1 MKYDALKK
9 KAKNFA
15 VFLAAGLLFLGTAV
29 PARAE
34 DYSAEREGSIR
45 IQLKD
50 LGTGLE
56 QVEFC
61 VYPVGTPFVKDT
73 NVYWAL
79 NQELESTGVDL
90 NELTTGGQVREAA
103 EILEDA
109 VAGAEIVPEK
119 GYTDANGT
127 VTFPEMEQG
136 VYLICQTENAYGSSE
151 PSLVSVP
158 GQKLDEDGTMV
169 GWDYD
174 VEITPKSEPPK
185 PSVTPS
191 PETTPGPTVT
201 PSPQDQRESS
211 PVKTGDSSAV
221 WTWGGILLLAGEL
234 ILLSVTVVRKRN
246 TER

>member
-15 VFLAAGLLFLGTAV
+15 AFLAVGFLFLGTAV
-29 PARAE
+29 PVQAE

-45 IQLKD
+45 IQLMD
-50 LGTGLE
+50 LGTGWE

-61 VYPVGTPFVKDT
+61 VYPVGTPFVKEQ
-73 NVYWAL
+73 NVYWTL
-79 NQELESTGVDL
+79 NRELESTEVDL
-90 NELTTGGQVREAA
+90 NGLATGGQIREAA
-103 EILEDA
+103 EVLEAA
-109 VAGAEIVPEK
+109 VTGAEIVPEK

-127 VTFPEMEQG
+127 VTFSQMEQG
-136 VYLICQTENAYGSSE
+136 VYLVCQTENAYGSSE

-234 ILLSVTVVRKRN
+234 ILLSVTIVRKRN

>member
-15 VFLAAGLLFLGTAV
+15 AFLAVGFLFLGTAV
-29 PARAE
+29 PVQAE

-45 IQLKD
+45 IQLTD
-50 LGTGLE
+50 LGTGWE

-61 VYPVGTPFVKDT
+61 VYPVGTPFVKEQ
-73 NVYWAL
+73 NVYWTL
-79 NQELESTGVDL
+79 NRELESTEVDL
-90 NELTTGGQVREAA
+90 NGLVTGGQIREAA
-103 EILEDA
+103 EVLEAA
-109 VAGAEIVPEK
+109 VTGAEIVPEK

-127 VTFPEMEQG
+127 VTFSQMEQG
-136 VYLICQTENAYGSSE
+136 VYLVCQTENAYGSSE